1 DKPILVSIGYSSCH
15 WCHVMERE
23 SFEKENIA
31 AVMNAHFVCIKVD
44 REERPDIDQVY
55 MDAVQALGIQGGWP
69 LHVFLT
75 PDQTPFFGGTYFSP
89 DTWVQILNNINNAF
103 QTHREKVESTAAEL
117 HQHLQRSDVSA
128 YIKQYEDTAI
138 QEELQTIF

>member
-1 DKPILVSIGYSSCH
+1 
-15 WCHVMERE
+15 
-23 SFEKENIA
+23 
-31 AVMNAHFVCIKVD
+31 
-44 REERPDIDQVY
+44 
-55 MDAVQALGIQGGWP
+55 
-69 LHVFLT
+69 
-75 PDQTPFFGGTYFSP
+75 QTPFFGGTYFSP

-138 QEELQTIF
+138 QEELQTIFKKLETKFDKTWGGMDKAPKFVMPSVWLWILRYYHITQDEPALEQVALTLKRIARGGIYDQIGGGFSRYSV